1 MIRLRDLL
9 EHTDQRSVK
18 TLWGTAWIAA
28 RPELGPFIWRVR
40 DAWAVLTGRADAFTW
55 PKASDRA
62 TWCSIPPRDEVITV
76 DSDGS
81 VHPPGARI
89 RRPV

>member
-28 RPELGPFIWRVR
+28 RPELGPLVWRFR

-55 PKASDRA
+55 PDPSDRSS
-62 TWCSIPPRDEVITV
+62 WCSVVDDSVITV
-76 DSDGS
+76 DSDAS
-81 VHPPGARI
+81 TEAGAA
-89 RRPV
+89 